1 MEEFEG
7 RLIIDWGSA
16 TRSWHQKGTTNKKIV
31 AIQSNQKRIFEG
43 FENLILSFQELK
55 EIIEDSVV
63 YDSWHTALSAVY
75 AIYLI
80 TDLVNGKQYVGSAY
94 GEKGLLGRWSIYIK
108 TGHGNNKKIGE
119 AICQYPDRY
128 EHFQFSVLQILPKNI
143 TEEDIIKIEN
153 LWKNKLQTRK
163 FGMNDN

>member
-80 TDLVNGKQYVGSAY
+80 TDLGK
-94 GEKGLLGRWSIYIK
+94 
-108 TGHGNNKKIGE
+108 H
-119 AICQYPDRY
+119 
-128 EHFQFSVLQILPKNI
+128 
-143 TEEDIIKIEN
+143 
-153 LWKNKLQTRK
+153 
-163 FGMNDN
+163 